1 VIHGGPMAGRKNFQ
15 TCAVQEIR
23 ADEIYQISWLEGE
36 SRLTFVP
43 PNERR

>member
-1 VIHGGPMAGRKNFQ
+1 MAGRKNFQ

-36 SRLTFVP
+36 
-43 PNERR
+43 